1 MIKFSDSP
9 KSDGY
14 WARIREELPE
24 DTVKALRELYSIY
37 DTELVEW
44 FANLYEPK
52 IGGFYYSNS
61 ARDNETTVYEGKEY
75 RLLPDAES
83 TCQALGFVSF
93 SGIGDGLKYP
103 EFLPKWMRDDIADFI
118 YGLQDVD
125 GYFYHPQWGKDITVS
140 RRSRD
145 FNWCRDMLLQLGRE
159 KRYKTILD
167 LPADNHKEEVTL
179 IPEHLKS
186 EKAFIEY
193 LDGMD
198 IPNKSYHA
206 GNTLIAQVNE
216 IESRGYLPML
226 IDYLNS
232 LQHPEV
238 GHWHTETSY
247 YAVNGVMKLSGLYMR
262 AGRVIP
268 NSDKTSMAVIDAISS
283 EVPISGIVELW
294 NTWIAIYNINQC
306 LIKSGGTEEKL
317 LSEKIMKTLR
327 ADAARAIMKSA
338 EKVRPFKKSDH
349 AFSYGKDFSSRI
361 SQGAPV
367 AFDRLPEG
375 DVNATVIASSSMV
388 RSVFNA
394 LGIYELMTPLYGK
407 EEGKM
412 FLDIIENNR
421 KRK

>member
-1 MIKFSDSP
+1 MIKFSDSEKSAPYWNRISENLP
-9 KSDGY
+9 K
-14 WARIREELPE
+14 A
-24 DTVKALRELYSIY
+24 TVSALRELYSIY

-44 FANLYEPK
+44 FANLYEPS

-61 ARDNETTVYEGKEY
+61 ARDNETTLYEGKEY
-75 RLLPDAES
+75 KLLPDAES

-103 EFLPKWMRDDIADFI
+103 VFLPEWMRRDIADFV
-118 YGLQDVD
+118 YNLQDED

-140 RRSRD
+140 RRARD
-145 FNWCRDMLLQLGRE
+145 FNWCRDMLLQLGRPM
-159 KRYKTILD
+159 RYKTILD
-167 LPADNHKEEVTL
+167 IPKEERETEKTL

-186 EKAFIEY
+186 EKAFLSY

-216 IESRGYLPML
+216 IEVRGFLPLL
-226 IDYLNS
+226 IDYLNA
-232 LQHPEV
+232 LQHPDR
-238 GHWHTETSY
+238 GHWHTETNY
-247 YAVNGVMKLSGLYMR
+247 YAINGVMKLSGLYTR

-268 NSDKTSMAVIDAISS
+268 NSDRTASAVIEAISS

-294 NTWIAIYNINQC
+294 NTWIAVYNINQC
-306 LIKSGGTEEKL
+306 LIKNGGSEQMRI
-317 LSEKIMKTLR
+317 SEKINKTLR
-327 ADAARAIMKSA
+327 SDAARAIIRSA
-338 EKVRPFKKSDH
+338 EKIRPFKKSDH
-349 AFSYGKDFSSRI
+349 AFSYGRDFSSRI

-367 AFDRLPEG
+367 AFDRLAEG

-407 EEGKM
+407 EEGRM
-412 FLDIIENNR
+412 FLDIIESKKNN
-421 KRK
+421 K